1 MSTEQ
6 LQMILNAMQGLGLEG
21 KEAFIWWLV
30 LDKGLP
36 VVGWLSG
43 LGLIGWCVLQVV
55 SKSLYAT
62 VLVDSICR
70 ELNTGRSDKVSAANV
85 DKLLGRVRQLAETA
99 KGGKDAV

>member
-1 MSTEQ
+1 MTTEQ

-21 KEAFIWWLV
+21 KQAFIWWLV

-36 VVGWLSG
+36 AVVWLAS
-43 LGLIGWCVLQVV
+43 LGVVAWGVLRLF
-55 SKSLYAT
+55 SKFSDHV

-70 ELNTGRSDKVSAANV
+70 ELNEGRFDKVRAENGDTV
-85 DKLLGRVRQLAETA
+85 LRRVRQLAEAA